1 MSRKSAPK
9 RPGPSKSPEPAEVT
23 RAQDL
28 AARLPSVPAAP
39 GEHPD
44 HASMIPLVVHA
55 RFAPRNGF
63 ETVLVEEIADL
74 TRRIRTDERRM
85 EQIHRIKRND
95 LAVSALN
102 RSLTTKGATEE
113 IRERTVGMLLEALS
127 SGSGGDLQDASETLA
142 RYGLDLDQLDAQAWF
157 ACAKYIEQL
166 NRQIAGC
173 RRQRQHV
180 MEDLDRLRRAAARN
194 GIADAEEVKD

>member
-1 MSRKSAPK
+1 MSRKPAPK
-9 RPGPSKSPEPAEVT
+9 RPEPSKSSESAQVT

-95 LAVSALN
+95 LAVSALT
-102 RSLTTKGATEE
+102 RSLTAKGLTAE
-113 IRERTVGMLLEALS
+113 IRERTVGKLLE
-127 SGSGGDLQDASETLA
+127 E
-142 RYGLDLDQLDAQAWF
+142 
-157 ACAKYIEQL
+157 
-166 NRQIAGC
+166 
-173 RRQRQHV
+173 
-180 MEDLDRLRRAAARN
+180 
-194 GIADAEEVKD
+194 

>member
-1 MSRKSAPK
+1 MSRKTAP
-9 RPGPSKSPEPAEVT
+9 RRSEPSKSLDPAEVT
-23 RAQDL
+23 RTLDL
-28 AARLPSVPAAP
+28 ATRLPSVPPAP

-44 HASMIPLVVHA
+44 HASMIPLVVHEK
-55 RFAPRNGF
+55 FAPRNGF

-95 LAVSALN
+95 LAKTALA
-102 RSLTTKGATEE
+102 RSLTAKGATAE
-113 IRERTVGMLLEALS
+113 IRERTVGGLLEALS
-127 SGSGGDLQDASETLA
+127 SGSGEDLQNASDTLA
-142 RYGLDLDQLDAQAWF
+142 RYGIDLDQLDAQAWV
-157 ACAKYIEQL
+157 ACARHIEQL

-180 MEDLDRLRRAAARN
+180 MEDLERLRRAADRN
-194 GIADAEEVKD
+194 GIADAEEVTD

>member
-1 MSRKSAPK
+1 M
-9 RPGPSKSPEPAEVT
+9 
-23 RAQDL
+23 
-28 AARLPSVPAAP
+28 PSVPPAP

-44 HASMIPLVVHA
+44 HASTIPLVVHA

-63 ETVLVEEIADL
+63 ETMLVEEIADL

-95 LAVSALN
+95 LAVSALT
-102 RSLTTKGATEE
+102 RSLTAKGATAETCE
-113 IRERTVGMLLEALS
+113 QIVGALLEALS
-127 SGSGGDLQDASETLA
+127 SGSGEDLQDASQTLA
-142 RYGLDLDQLDAQAWF
+142 RYGVDLDQLDAQAWV
-157 ACAKYIEQL
+157 ACAPYIAQL

-180 MEDLDRLRRAAARN
+180 MEDLERLRRAAARDD
-194 GIADAEEVKD
+194 IADAEEVTD